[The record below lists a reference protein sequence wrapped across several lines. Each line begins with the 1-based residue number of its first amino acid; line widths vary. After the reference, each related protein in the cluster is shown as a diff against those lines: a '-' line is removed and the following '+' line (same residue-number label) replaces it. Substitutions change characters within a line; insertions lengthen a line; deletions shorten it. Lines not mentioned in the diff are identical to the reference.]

1 MKHKLHGTTPIE
13 QKNCSSLRL
22 NAANGQL
29 GNVFA
34 DYLT

>member
-13 QKNCSSLRL
+13 QTGCSSLCL
-22 NAANGQL
+22 NAADGQL

-34 DYLT
+34 DFLT

>member
-13 QKNCSSLRL
+13 RTNRSSQSL

-29 GNVFA
+29 GNVLA
-34 DYLT
+34 KDLT